1 MAKYVI
7 ISGSPRKGNSDT
19 IAEFIKGSLDGEVE
33 LFDIKSKDITFC
45 QADNACKVKDEC
57 VYKDDAYDL
66 IKMLEECDGA
76 FFIAPVY
83 FGRLPGMV
91 AAVIDRFYS
100 KFNPAKGIPMPDVNK
115 KIGLILTYGGGEDDY
130 TPVAEQTAFAFGV
143 LGFGS
148 HKNVLVGDNND
159 PEAFA
164 SKDDQKAAVKDL
176 VDWVIE

>member
-7 ISGSPRKGNSDT
+7 ISGSPRKANSDA
-19 IAEFIKGSLDGEVE
+19 IAEFIQEPLYGEVE
-33 LFDIKSKDITFC
+33 LFDIKTKEVTFC
-45 QADNACKVKDEC
+45 QADNACKEVDEC
-57 VYKDDAYDL
+57 IIKDDAYDL
-66 IKMLEECDGA
+66 INKLEECDGG

-100 KFNPAKGIPMPDVNK
+100 KFNPAKGLDIPNPDK
-115 KIGLILTYGGGEDDY
+115 KLGIVLTYGGGEDDY
-130 TPVAEQTAFAFGV
+130 TPIAEQTAFVFGV

-159 PEAFA
+159 PAGFA
-164 SKDDQKAAVKDL
+164 NKEDQQNAVKDL
-176 VDWVIE
+176 VNWVIE